1 MKEEQKHFDE
11 CQEIIRQ
18 NIFNY
23 EEKVEKGRKETE
35 ELYAAVT
42 SGDVELYN
50 QLIVSKD
57 IQEHNENFLHSL

>member
-1 MKEEQKHFDE
+1 MLSLLSTRKRKRKRRGGQKHMKEEQKHFDE

-42 SGDVELYN
+42 PEM
-50 QLIVSKD
+50 
-57 IQEHNENFLHSL
+57 